1 LADQLGNHWD
11 QAFQPFQPLERPV
24 EVGGIR
30 IGDGSLTLIA
40 GPCAAE
46 SESLCMK
53 VAERLTTLCQS
64 LGISYIFKSSFD
76 KANRTA
82 LGSFRGNG
90 IENGLKILAKV
101 KEEFGLATLTDV
113 HETEQVRAVADVVD
127 VVQIPA
133 FLCRQTDL
141 LVECGKRGR
150 AVNIKKG
157 QFLSP
162 EDMGYAVEKVTESG
176 TKNVMTSER
185 GALFGYRDLVVDM
198 RSLVVMRALG
208 YPVVYDATHSV
219 QQMGGSGGSSGGLTQ
234 FIPALVRAAIA
245 VGIDA
250 LFVET
255 HPEPHNALSDG
266 STMVPLEDMEKLL
279 EMALTVHSTHGNS
292 PA

>member
-1 LADQLGNHWD
+1 MAEQLTDHWD

-24 EVGGIR
+24 EVGDIR

-46 SESLCMK
+46 SESLCLK
-53 VAERLTTLCQS
+53 VAEHLTALCQR

-82 LGSFRGNG
+82 LGSFRGG
-90 IENGLKILAKV
+90 GMENGLKILSKV

-162 EDMGYAVEKVTESG
+162 EDMGYAVEKVTDSG

-198 RSLVVMRALG
+198 RSLVIMRALG
-208 YPVVYDATHSV
+208 FPVVYDATHSV

-234 FIPALVRAAIA
+234 FIPSQIRAAVA

-255 HPEPHNALSDG
+255 HPEPHKALSDG
-266 STMVPLEDMEKLL
+266 STMVPLAGMEKLL
-279 EMALTVHSTHGNS
+279 DMALTVHATHRNS
-292 PA
+292 VS

>member
-1 LADQLGNHWD
+1 MAKQQDNHWD
-11 QAFQPFQPLERPV
+11 QAFQPFQPLKRPV
-24 EVGGIR
+24 EVGDIR

-46 SESLCMK
+46 SE
-53 VAERLTTLCQS
+53 TLCLTVAGRLSELCQK

-82 LGSFRGNG
+82 LGSFRGHG
-90 IENGLKILAKV
+90 MENGLKILAKV

-113 HETEQVRAVADVVD
+113 HETEQVRAVAEVVD

-141 LVECGKRGR
+141 LVECGKWGR

-162 EDMGYAVEKVTESG
+162 EDMVYAVEKVTDSG

-198 RSLVVMRALG
+198 RSLVIMRALG

-219 QQMGGSGGSSGGLTQ
+219 QQMGGGGGISGGLTR
-234 FIPALVRAAIA
+234 FIPSQVRAAVA

-255 HPEPHNALSDG
+255 HPEPHEALSDG
-266 STMVPLEDMEKLL
+266 STMVPLDDMEKLL
-279 EMALTVHSTHGNS
+279 DMALAVHSTHAAS
-292 PA
+292 AS